1 MTVNRE
7 TGFAIELLALI
18 ALGLQGTAS
27 FGRREGSLPLRLVG
41 VFEAANPPQKLVITY
56 GQ

>member
-27 FGRREGSLPLRLVG
+27 FGRREGSLPLRLAS
-41 VFEAANPPQKLVITY
+41 VFEAANPPQKRFIISAR
-56 GQ
+56 